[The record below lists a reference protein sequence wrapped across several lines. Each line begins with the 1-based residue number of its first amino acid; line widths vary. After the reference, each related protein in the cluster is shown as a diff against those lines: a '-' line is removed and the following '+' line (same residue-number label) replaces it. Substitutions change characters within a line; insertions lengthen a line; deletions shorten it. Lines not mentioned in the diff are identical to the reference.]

1 MCRDPVFQYLV
12 FAKVSRIIHPKES
25 LAVVKYV
32 QKPPKIQ
39 LERWLAQHGTGDY
52 VCFTS
57 ISNFRY
63 VNNWKYFTIFNVN
76 DPNSGLG

>member
-1 MCRDPVFQYLV
+1 M
-12 FAKVSRIIHPKES
+12 
-25 LAVVKYV
+25 
-32 QKPPKIQ
+32 Q
-39 LERWLAQHGTGDY
+39 LEGWLAQHETGDY
-52 VCFTS
+52 VGFTS